1 MSPEAEEEPAWQD
14 SGEGLSP
21 REYKLGQRNKGGGHA
36 QWPERTINY
45 FTCVMGAAMQTVQS
59 EVENQAETRLH
70 GAF

>member
-14 SGEGLSP
+14 PGEGLSP

-36 QWPERTINY
+36 EWPERTINY
-45 FTCVMGAAMQTVQS
+45 SICVMGAETVQG
-59 EVENQAETRLH
+59 EGEHQAETRSH